1 MATSLQLTSDHQYPI
16 NLSISQEDHHQTKA
30 SAETM
35 NQQITG
41 RSRRSKGGAN
51 KSLTQKKKQSQRGM
65 GVEKLERLRLQELI
79 SSKTSP
85 LDQFPKLY
93 GAVNQV
99 MAPDFLLHQRVANC
113 TVPYGSSTYGSA
125 PVTFGDQLVISGH
138 DQFQTQMGLN
148 GFATNSKPSQCI
160 HAVNPTE
167 KSKELS
173 SLKNLMSI
181 KSSCFSDRCSSCNKK
196 KRMINGDDMGRSNT
210 EAGIVHMENVI
221 GENQYFGTKPLLHP
235 FSIPSHL
242 EKGVEIVAIHR
253 KGNSSSPFSEE
264 GLVMEY
270 EFFPTE
276 KSGRS
281 NTTSYFENDM
291 MMKKMMATSSE
302 SSSVAAAAAVG
313 NGEASCVTT
322 ISWVDT
328 TTTTTTPTSS
338 IDLSLK
344 LSF

>member
-1 MATSLQLTSDHQYPI
+1 MATSLQFTSDHQYPI
-16 NLSISQEDHHQTKA
+16 NLSISQQDHHQTKP

-35 NQQITG
+35 NQQTG

-79 SSKTSP
+79 SSKTNP
-85 LDQFPKLY
+85 LQFPKLY
-93 GAVNQV
+93 GGVNQV
-99 MAPDFLLHQRVANC
+99 MAPDFLLHQRVANS
-113 TVPYGSSTYGSA
+113 GSSTYGPA
-125 PVTFGDQLVISGH
+125 HVTFGDQLISGH

-148 GFATNSKPSQCI
+148 GFATSKPNQLF
-160 HAVNPTE
+160 HAVSHTE

-173 SLKNLMSI
+173 SLPNLMSI

-196 KRMINGDDMGRSNT
+196 KRIINGEDMGRSNT
-210 EAGIVHMENVI
+210 EAGIVHMENVL

-253 KGNSSSPFSEE
+253 RGNSSLSSEG

-281 NTTSYFENDM
+281 NTTSYVENDM
-291 MMKKMMATSSE
+291 MMKKMMTTSSE
-302 SSSVAAAAAVG
+302 SSSVAAAVG

-328 TTTTTTPTSS
+328 TTTTTPTSS

>member
-1 MATSLQLTSDHQYPI
+1 MTTSLQFTSDHQYPI
-16 NLSISQEDHHQTKA
+16 NLSISQEDHQQTKA

-93 GAVNQV
+93 GGVNQV
-99 MAPDFLLHQRVANC
+99 MAPDFLLHQRVANS

-125 PVTFGDQLVISGH
+125 PMAFGDQLIISGH

-148 GFATNSKPSQCI
+148 GFATNSKELI
-160 HAVNPTE
+160 TPTE

-173 SLKNLMSI
+173 SLPNLMSI
-181 KSSCFSDRCSSCNKK
+181 KSSCFSHRCSSCNKK
-196 KRMINGDDMGRSNT
+196 KRMINGDDMGRSNI
-210 EAGIVHMENVI
+210 EAGIIHMENVI

-253 KGNSSSPFSEE
+253 KGNSSSPLSEG

-281 NTTSYFENDM
+281 NTISCFENDM
-291 MMKKMMATSSE
+291 MMKKMMTTSSE
-302 SSSVAAAAAVG
+302 SSSVAAAATVG

-328 TTTTTTPTSS
+328 ATTTTPTSS